1 MPKHQLASRSVNV
14 EFLAGLELVS
24 NKVFPLPGGVGRR
37 QNPTAY
43 DPRLTHLSGLTP
55 VGEEVIYYE
64 HIATVR
70 HKATNQFFVAFK
82 ETMDAFLA
90 RSTDLQ
96 KYPEWLMK
104 QPNKQ
109 AEREIHIYLVTRTP
123 QSVPIM
129 RSHEDWL
136 AHIADIGTFDTLAY
150 FLARND
156 VIDEKALA
164 TLR

>member
-64 HIATVR
+64 HIATVQ
-70 HKATNQFFVAFK
+70 HKATNKFFVTLRKRWMRFSR
-82 ETMDAFLA
+82 DRLIF
-90 RSTDLQ
+90 RST
-96 KYPEWLMK
+96 P
-104 QPNKQ
+104 
-109 AEREIHIYLVTRTP
+109 
-123 QSVPIM
+123 S
-129 RSHEDWL
+129 
-136 AHIADIGTFDTLAY
+136 G
-150 FLARND
+150 
-156 VIDEKALA
+156 
-164 TLR
+164 